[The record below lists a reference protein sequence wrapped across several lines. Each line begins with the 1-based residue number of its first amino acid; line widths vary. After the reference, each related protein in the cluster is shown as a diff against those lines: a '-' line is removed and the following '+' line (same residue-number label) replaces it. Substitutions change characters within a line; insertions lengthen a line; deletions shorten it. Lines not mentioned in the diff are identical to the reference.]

1 MQRMRLIRALLVA
14 SLVAIGTV
22 ACGGNDDSP
31 PASSPQQPVSP
42 PQQPSTPDGAPNP
55 TEPAKPDM
63 RCAP

>member
-22 ACGGNDDSP
+22 ACGGNDDR
-31 PASSPQQPVSP
+31 P
-42 PQQPSTPDGAPNP
+42 PQQPSTPDGAPSP

>member
-31 PASSPQQPVSP
+31 PQHPVSP
-42 PQQPSTPDGAPNP
+42 PQQPSTPDGAPSP